1 MALKYLS
8 RLFAQISGKV
18 PLRTTLILP
27 FIVQVFGVVGLIG
40 YISIE
45 NSQRAINDVVN
56 QLLNE
61 QVARVEQNLEAYLRV
76 PHQVNQINATT
87 IRNGQLD
94 LENTSQLENYF
105 WQQLQIFDVLGF
117 TGLGLENKVNLGAE
131 RLTQDTLHLRIST
144 QESNY
149 IFETYSTNQFGE
161 RVQLLNSIKFDP
173 RTRPWYKA
181 AVASGQPT
189 WSEIYPNTAGLTAY
203 LGASKAFYNDQG
215 KLQGVLLTNINL
227 SQIGDFLGSL
237 EIGKTGQ
244 IFILE
249 RSGMLVAT
257 STGEKPF
264 RTINKAYGAER
275 VQAIESYN
283 DLTQATAKYLSTEFD
298 LNKLI
303 NDGKYLQFKI
313 NNQRQFLNIKPFQ
326 DQYGLDWLIVIVI
339 PEIDFLDN
347 IYKQTKITIILCLL
361 ALVLATVIGILTS
374 RWVVQPILKLKDV
387 ATALSEGEFNQKIEL
402 NRDDEVGELAKA
414 FNSMAFK
421 LQNSFNLLTIKN
433 KQLENLDKLKDEF
446 LANTSHELRT
456 PLNGIIGITES
467 LIDGVAGELSSE
479 VKNHLY
485 LVIFSGKRLSNLIND
500 ILDFYKLKHR
510 NIELKLKPVGVREV
524 AEIVINLSRSMI
536 GTKPLQIINS
546 ISYDIPF
553 VDADENRL
561 QQIFYNLVGNAVKFT
576 DSGKIEVSAKVLEN
590 QLENSSNNVS
600 LLEITVSDTGIGI
613 PSDKLDQIF
622 ESFEQANGST
632 SREYGGTGLGLAI
645 TKKLVELHKGSLCV
659 LSELGVGSQ
668 FKFTIPIS
676 KTQVVNF
683 PQVTLSPSI
692 PLVTD
697 FEPKSKD
704 VKLQYLEAEMGD
716 FTVLIVDDELVN
728 LQVIRNNLALQNYAI
743 TEANNGIEALEMIE
757 KGLMPDLILLDVMMP
772 HMTGYEVAKKL
783 REKYLHIELPIIMLT
798 AKPLVSDLVEGFVS
812 GANDYLIKPFSKQ
825 ELLARIKIH
834 IRLSKISSAYNRF
847 VPHNFVQLLNSESI
861 VDVKLGDSIKQKM
874 SILFSDIR
882 SFTTLSESMTPEENF
897 KFINAYLSRMEP
909 AILDNEGFIDKY
921 IGDAI
926 MAIFIRK
933 ADDAVQAA
941 INMLKNLADFN
952 QERQKL
958 SQEMIKIGIGINTGD
973 LMLGIVGGERRIDG
987 TVISDA
993 VNLGSR
999 LESLTKLYGVN
1010 ILISENTLLNLE
1022 EAYKYNYRFLD
1033 KVKVKGKKQAV
1044 GLFEIFDGDP
1054 EEQKELKKQTKTK
1067 FEQAV
1072 FLYFQQKFATAK
1084 QIMIEIL
1091 QINPEDK
1098 VAQFY
1103 IRRFDESKLI
1113 EELKD
1118 GE

>member
-8 RLFAQISGKV
+8 RLFTQIVVKL
-18 PLRTTLILP
+18 PLRITLILP
-27 FIVQVFGVVGLIG
+27 FIVQLFGVVGLIG
-40 YISIE
+40 YLSVR
-45 NSQRAINDVVN
+45 NSQRAANNVLT

-76 PHQVNQINATT
+76 PHQVNQINATA
-87 IRNGQLD
+87 IVSGQLD
-94 LENTSQLENYF
+94 LENISLLENYF

-131 RLTQDTLHLRIST
+131 RLTQDTLHLRVST
-144 QESNY
+144 QQSNY

-161 RVQLLNSIKFDP
+161 RVQLLSSIEFDP

-181 AVASGQPT
+181 AVDSGQPT

-244 IFILE
+244 IFIIE

-257 STGEKPF
+257 STEEKPF
-264 RTINKAYGAER
+264 RSINKAYGAER
-275 VQAIESYN
+275 VQGIESDNY
-283 DLTQATAKYLSTEFD
+283 LTQATAKYLTTEFD
-298 LNKLI
+298 LNTSI
-303 NDGKYLQFKI
+303 NHQKHLQFKI
-313 NNQRQFLNIKPFQ
+313 NNQRQFINIKPFQ

-339 PEIDFLDN
+339 PEIDFLYS
-347 IYKQTKITIILCLL
+347 IYQQTKITIILCLL
-361 ALVLATVIGILTS
+361 ALVLATGIGILTS
-374 RWVVQPILKLKDV
+374 RWVVQPILKLKDA

-414 FNSMAFK
+414 FNSMAFQ
-421 LQNSFNLLTIKN
+421 LQKSFNLLKIKN
-433 KQLENLDKLKDEF
+433 NQLENLNKLKDEF

-467 LIDGVAGELSSE
+467 LIDGAAGKLSSE
-479 VKNHLY
+479 VKNNLS
-485 LVIFSGKRLSNLIND
+485 LVVFSGKRLSNLIND
-500 ILDFYKLKHR
+500 ILDFYKLKHH
-510 NIELKLKPVGVREV
+510 NIRLQLKPVGVREI
-524 AEIVINLSRSMI
+524 AEIVVNLSRSMI
-536 GTKPLQIINS
+536 GTKSLQLINS
-546 ISYDIPF
+546 ISYDTPF

-561 QQIFYNLVGNAVKFT
+561 QQIFYNLIGNAVKFT
-576 DSGKIEVSAKVLEN
+576 GSGKIEVSAKVLEN
-590 QLENSSNNVS
+590 QNSSDEIS
-600 LLEITVSDTGIGI
+600 LLEITIADTGIGI
-613 PSDKLDQIF
+613 PSDKLDKIF
-622 ESFEQANGST
+622 ESFEQADGST

-645 TKKLVELHKGSLCV
+645 TKQLVELHTGSLYV
-659 LSELGVGSQ
+659 SSEVGVGSQ

-676 KTQVVNF
+676 KTQVVDF
-683 PQVTLSPSI
+683 PQVALSRSI
-692 PLVTD
+692 PLVTE
-697 FEPKSKD
+697 FEQNSKE
-704 VKLQYLEAEMGD
+704 VALQGLAAETRD
-716 FTVLIVDDELVN
+716 FTILIVDDEPVN
-728 LQVIRNNLALQNYAI
+728 LQVMRNNLALQNYAI
-743 TEANNGIEALEMIE
+743 TEANNGIEALEIIE

-772 HMTGYEVAKKL
+772 HMTGYEVTKKL
-783 REKYLHIELPIIMLT
+783 RQKYLHIELPIIMLT
-798 AKPLVSDLVEGFVS
+798 AKPLIYDLLEGFAS

-825 ELLARIKIH
+825 ELLARIKTHIH
-834 IRLSKISSAYNRF
+834 LSKISYAYGRF
-847 VPHNFVQLLNSESI
+847 VPHNFLQFLKRENIL
-861 VDVKLGDSIKQKM
+861 DVKLRDSVKEKM

-926 MAIFIRK
+926 MAIFGRK

-973 LMLGIVGGERRIDG
+973 LMLGIVGGKKRIDG

-999 LESLTKLYGVN
+999 LESLTKLYGVS
-1010 ILISENTLLNLE
+1010 ILISEKTLLNLE

-1033 KVKVKGKKQAV
+1033 RVNVKGKKESV

-1054 EEQKELKKQTKTK
+1054 EEQKGLKKQTKSK
-1067 FEQAV
+1067 FEEAI
-1072 FLYFQQKFATAK
+1072 FLYFQEKFAAAK
-1084 QIMIEIL
+1084 QIMSEIL

-1103 IRRFDESKLI
+1103 LQRSDKFQNNGRI
-1113 EELKD
+1113 KD
-1118 GE
+1118 